1 VTGTDPR
8 AGHEA
13 ARLLQAAQEWLR
25 TSAPHLAPVAA
36 DGVGC
41 SCPVC
46 RAIAGL
52 READPDAVAR
62 WVDSALAAAGSL
74 ATQAADLAAAGT
86 RSAPPAER
94 SGRPA
99 ADPQDEPGSDWGYAV
114 DHDNDDDYDNHVDDH
129 DLDDDLDNDDLD
141 NDDLDSHG
149 DRARVE
155 RDLEDPAPDQAAAG
169 QDGPR
174 ARGVRRIPVEQAPD
188 AVAR

>member
-1 VTGTDPR
+1 MSGNDPR

-36 DGVGC
+36 DGVAC

-46 RAIAGL
+46 RAISGL

-62 WVDSALAAAGSL
+62 WVDSTVAAASSL

-94 SGRPA
+94 SGQPA
-99 ADPQDEPGSDWGYAV
+99 TDLPDDPGSDRGYAV
-114 DHDNDDDYDNHVDDH
+114 DD
-129 DLDDDLDNDDLD
+129 
-141 NDDLDSHG
+141 
-149 DRARVE
+149 
-155 RDLEDPAPDQAAAG
+155 DLEDLDPVDGDLADPAPAAAAAG
-169 QDGPR
+169 QDGLR
-174 ARGVRRIPVEQAPD
+174 TRGVRRIRVEQDPD

>member
-1 VTGTDPR
+1 MTGTDPR

-36 DGVGC
+36 DGVAC

-46 RAIAGL
+46 RAISGL

-62 WVDSALAAAGSL
+62 WVDSAVAAASSL

-94 SGRPA
+94 SGQDA
-99 ADPQDEPGSDWGYAV
+99 ADPPDEPGSDWGYAV
-114 DHDNDDDYDNHVDDH
+114 ADDEHLLGSDAV
-129 DLDDDLDNDDLD
+129 L
-141 NDDLDSHG
+141 
-149 DRARVE
+149 
-155 RDLEDPAPDQAAAG
+155 RDLADHAPAEAAAG

-174 ARGVRRIPVEQAPD
+174 ARGVRRIPVEQDPD
-188 AVAR
+188 VVGP